1 MLSEEKILEYMQ
13 IPDDQEVVF
22 YEPAAMKKLFKS
34 QQGRA
39 AISFDG
45 GRKGLFTW
53 QTDTT
58 PSRVGLLHM
67 GAQIEDIYDIKVK
80 RKTLSFSWGGALR
93 FVFESEAKAHECCRA
108 LSSIKEQITEAR
120 A

>member
-1 MLSEEKILEYMQ
+1 MLSEDKILEYMQ

-22 YEPAAMKKLFKS
+22 YEPAAMKKLLKS

-39 AISFDG
+39 AVSFDG
-45 GRKGLFTW
+45 DRKGRFAW

-67 GAQIEDIYDIKVK
+67 DAQIEGIYDIKVN
-80 RKTLSFSWGGALR
+80 
-93 FVFESEAKAHECCRA
+93 
-108 LSSIKEQITEAR
+108 
-120 A
+120 